1 MPPPALARSADGG
14 RRLRSAI
21 VHPYGVTCSATISA
35 CEKSKQPA
43 QAWEMFQVLR
53 QQGVV
58 PDVVT
63 HNALVIKCGKGK
75 QPAQA

>member
-1 MPPPALARSADGG
+1 MPTVVTYNAL
-14 RRLRSAI
+14 
-21 VHPYGVTCSATISA
+21 VSA

-53 QQGVV
+53 QQGVE
-58 PDVVT
+58 PDIVT
-63 HNALVIKCGKGK
+63 YSALISVCEKGK